1 MSEMALTAEHLVVIG
16 RGRLLADTT
25 VARFIAENTQSYV
38 RIATPQPALLREV
51 LAAEG
56 IQVTDIDGED
66 GAGALAAHGV
76 DAARVGELA
85 AARGVVVHEIAHRS
99 ASLEEAFVQM
109 TGESVEF
116 GR

>member
-1 MSEMALTAEHLVVIG
+1 MALTAEHLVVIG

-25 VARFIAENTQSYV
+25 VEQFIADNSKSYV
-38 RIATPQPALLREV
+38 RIATPDPARLREV
-51 LAAEG
+51 LTAEG
-56 IQVTDIDGED
+56 IQVTDTDD
-66 GAGALAAHGV
+66 GALAAHGV
-76 DAARVGELA
+76 DPARVGELA
-85 AARGVVVHEIAHRS
+85 AAHGVVVHEIAQRS